1 MKYYIYT
8 FEIILI
14 SIIFLLIIK
23 SNSNNPKEKF
33 DVSSISSIKKLKI
46 FNYKTVEPIIKNEI
60 IQDVQAF
67 DKQIF
72 EYKDGG
78 N

>member
-14 SIIFLLIIK
+14 SIIFLLIIE
-23 SNSNNPKEKF
+23 SNSNNPKENF

>member
-14 SIIFLLIIK
+14 SIIFLLIIE
-23 SNSNNPKEKF
+23 SNSNNPKENF

-46 FNYKTVEPIIKNEI
+46 FKYKTVEPIIKNEI

-67 DKQIF
+67 DKQIL
-72 EYKDGG
+72 EYKEGG

>member
-14 SIIFLLIIK
+14 SIIFLVIIEN
-23 SNSNNPKEKF
+23 NSKENF

-46 FNYKTVEPIIKNEI
+46 FSYKTVEPIIKNEI